1 MLELSKTILK
11 RMSFD
16 KKLFQKELIKA
27 ANWVKPNQK
36 IILKMW
42 CLAHFGHMYKDVI
55 LEVFES

>member
-16 KKLFQKELIKA
+16 RKLFHKELVKA
-27 ANWVKPNQK
+27 SKWVKPSQK
-36 IILKMW
+36 TMLKMW
-42 CLAHFGHMYKDVI
+42 CLAHFGHVYKDVI